1 MKNIVGF
8 ILFTALL
15 FFSCSTEKNKWVN
28 RTYHNTTAY
37 YNGYFNA
44 REIIKEENKI
54 FEKSRSE
61 DYSKVL
67 PVNRYPN
74 EEEAKNW
81 ESPMEIS
88 IEKVSKVIQKHAMPR
103 EKKGKYARVEWGNW
117 MDENWL
123 VLGKSNFYKRS
134 YPEAIETFEYVAKMY
149 EQDPSKYHAKLWLA
163 KTYIEMGEYSEANI
177 YLKEIVNEKELGE
190 TKEERKEATEERRKR
205 YKSRKRRSSSI
216 KVVKG
221 REKKKEEESIIV
233 PFPEKLTHE
242 LVATI
247 ADFHVRKGEYE
258 EGLIMLD
265 SAYNLARRRKDKVRY
280 KFIEAQIHQ
289 QLGEKSQAYD
299 SYSYVIKRTAPY
311 QMTFYAKINRALL
324 ANGSNRKALKKDL
337 LKLARDD
344 KYIEF
349 RDQIY
354 YALAEIELQDNDKP
368 EAITY
373 LQKSAAAPPSNET
386 QKGKTYIKLADL
398 YFMDKAYVQAQKY
411 YDSSLTSLPNT
422 YPNYENIKEKSVSL
436 TDLVKHLN
444 NIKLQDSLQQI
455 AKLDDKKRL
464 DKIEEILYAQ
474 KIEEERIKQEKALQ
488 QNNQVTQNNIVANNN
503 SKGQFWM
510 YNEQTKAY
518 GFKEFKSTWGD
529 ITLEDNWR
537 RSNKSKSLIA
547 QTQEP
552 TSDAPIVSDK
562 EIDEFLARLP
572 LDDKAL
578 MKSNEEIL
586 TSLYFSGL
594 IYKDKLNDLP
604 EAINSFNEAMT
615 RFFPTN
621 DNVVGAMYQL
631 YKSYKQKGNLS
642 QAEDVKQKIISTYPK
657 SEEAK
662 ILKDPNYISNQQNQ
676 NKSQENE
683 YNQIYTLIENNNNT
697 QAVTKIDAVLSK
709 NDGNPYAC
717 QLRFLKAKAYGN
729 MQQMDQLQ
737 IALKDVIDN
746 CKTDPVGPLAEEALK
761 KLNQL
766 DQEKEKQN
774 AREKLFTFDPGA
786 PHFLVIL
793 VPNGSFDLYKMKA
806 RISNFNKANFN
817 DKGLKTSQTFL
828 EKETQT
834 VLVKQFSDK
843 AEAIAYLKAYKANTK
858 ELKEFNSEYEAY
870 VVSASNYSS
879 LFVSKDLEKYKEFY
893 DLNYR

>member
-1 MKNIVGF
+1 MRNILGF
-8 ILFTALL
+8 ILITAILI
-15 FFSCSTEKNKWVN
+15 SCSTEKNKWVN

-54 FEKSRSE
+54 FEKSRTE
-61 DYSKVL
+61 NYSNVL

-103 EKKGKYARVEWGNW
+103 EKKGKYARTEWGKW

-123 VLGKSNFYKRS
+123 VLGQSNFYKRS

-149 EQDPSKYHAKLWLA
+149 EQDPSKYNAKLWLA
-163 KTYIEMGEYSEANI
+163 KTYIEMEDFSEANI

-190 TKEERKEATEERRKR
+190 TKAENKEETEERRKKYR
-205 YKSRKRRSSSI
+205 SRKRKSSSI

-221 REKKKEEESIIV
+221 REKKAEEESIIV
-233 PFPEKLTHE
+233 PFPEKLTHD

-247 ADFHVRKGEYE
+247 ADFHIRKKEYK
-258 EGLIMLD
+258 EGLVMLD
-265 SAYNLARRRKDKVRY
+265 SAYRLTKKRKDRVRY
-280 KFIEAQIHQ
+280 KFIEAQIY
-289 QLGEKSQAYD
+289 QLLDQKSQAYD

-324 ANGSNRKALKKDL
+324 ANGSNRNALKKDL
-337 LKLARDD
+337 LKLAKDD

-349 RDQIY
+349 KDQIY
-354 YALAEIELQDNDKP
+354 YALAEIELQENNKP
-368 EAITY
+368 KAIEY
-373 LQKSAAAPPSNET
+373 LQTSAASPPSNNT

-398 YFMDKAYVQAQKY
+398 YFMDKAYVEAQKY

-422 YPNYENIKEKSVSL
+422 YPNYEDIKEKSISL
-436 TDLVKHLN
+436 TDLVKHIN
-444 NIKLQDSLQQI
+444 NIKLQDSLQEL

-474 KIEEERIKQEKALQ
+474 KIEEERLKQEKALQ
-488 QNNQVTQNNIVANNN
+488 QNNQTTQNNIIANNN
-503 SKGQFWM
+503 AKGQFWM

-518 GFKEFKSTWGD
+518 GYKEFKTVWGD

-537 RSNKSKSLIA
+537 RSNKNKSLVSE
-547 QTQEP
+547 TQEQ
-552 TSDAPIVSDK
+552 TSDAPMVSDK

-572 LDDKAL
+572 ISDKAL

-615 RFFPTN
+615 RFFPEN
-621 DNVVGAMYQL
+621 KDVVGAMYQL
-631 YKSYKQKGNLS
+631 YKTYKQKGNLTE
-642 QAEDVKQKIISTYPK
+642 AEDVKQKIISSFPN

-662 ILKDPNYISNQQNQ
+662 ILKDPNYISNLQNQ
-676 NKSQENE
+676 NKTQETD
-683 YNQIYTLIENNNNT
+683 YNQVYELIENNNNQ
-697 QAVTKIDAVLSK
+697 QAIAKIDAILAK

-729 MQQMDQLQ
+729 LQQMTELET
-737 IALKDVIDN
+737 ALMDVVSN
-746 CKTDPVGPLAEEALK
+746 CKTDPVGPLAEDALK

-766 DQEKEKQN
+766 DQEKEKEE
-774 AREKLFTFDPGA
+774 ARKNLFSFNPGA
-786 PHFLVIL
+786 PHFVVIL
-793 VPNGSFDLYKMKA
+793 VPNGSYDINKMKA
-806 RISNFNKANFN
+806 RLSNFNKSSFA

-828 EKETQT
+828 EKEMQT
-834 VLVKQFSDK
+834 VIIKQFPDK
-843 AEAIAYLKAYKANTK
+843 AEAMAYYKAYKETEEAA
-858 ELKEFNSEYEAY
+858 LKEFNSTYESY
-870 VVSASNYSS
+870 VISDANYSA
-879 LFVSKDLEKYKEFY
+879 LFISKDLEKYKEFY
-893 DLNYR
+893 GVNYK